1 MQSGLST
8 GISFNGSQAN
18 GLVTYGNSTTAN
30 VEPNLIYDS
39 SVYHM
44 QLRSQAQGFPKFDL
58 VTDTENAIAGQFRL
72 VLESQSLANLD
83 DLGTIGF
90 YGGTDYSSL
99 GGGGT
104 GTNFAYMK
112 GVALDVTSGSE
123 AGRFDIRVRTNG
135 SIAHNG
141 IRLDGSNSS
150 NIINTTI
157 GAGTTSLTTI
167 AGDLQVNGNDIK
179 DDDGTTCITFDSSG
193 NTTIQNDLTVGA
205 QEDGDAT
212 LIISADTDNGSGEEG
227 DNARL
232 WFKQDGDIT
241 EGAIQMSSNKL
252 NIINNISGAGGISF
266 QTGAT
271 NNTGTTDP
279 ATGATE
285 RMSIASGGT
294 VTVAGHLSTNSL
306 FSTSYINGD
315 SVEAFRT
322 TSVIRESEIPTS
334 ATAFS
339 GLSEIISGGTVYG
352 GGNLTA
358 GKVYQLT
365 ADTSNNANMSW
376 KATDAGAT
384 ASSSGLLAVALGTN
398 PSNGMLLR
406 GVVVIADNLL
416 GNYNPGTTL
425 FLRAVSGGMTNS
437 APTGSGDCQRIVG
450 HFLKTTAGDGD
461 RMIHFNPSQE
471 FITIA

>member
-1 MQSGLST
+1 
-8 GISFNGSQAN
+8 
-18 GLVTYGNSTTAN
+18 TAD
-30 VEPNLIYDS
+30 VESNLIYDS
-39 SVYHM
+39 SVHHM
-44 QLRSQAQGFPKFDL
+44 QLRSQVQGFPKFDL

-279 ATGATE
+279 ATGA
-285 RMSIASGGT
+285 
-294 VTVAGHLSTNSL
+294 
-306 FSTSYINGD
+306 
-315 SVEAFRT
+315 
-322 TSVIRESEIPTS
+322 
-334 ATAFS
+334 
-339 GLSEIISGGTVYG
+339 
-352 GGNLTA
+352 
-358 GKVYQLT
+358 
-365 ADTSNNANMSW
+365 
-376 KATDAGAT
+376 
-384 ASSSGLLAVALGTN
+384 
-398 PSNGMLLR
+398 
-406 GVVVIADNLL
+406 
-416 GNYNPGTTL
+416 
-425 FLRAVSGGMTNS
+425 
-437 APTGSGDCQRIVG
+437 
-450 HFLKTTAGDGD
+450 
-461 RMIHFNPSQE
+461 
-471 FITIA
+471 